1 MLRILKLICQRQIAI
16 DVCGIVGVIGSAEAI
31 DKIYL
36 ALIALQHRGQDAA
49 GAATFEHGFHIKK
62 GNGLVL
68 NVFNPKNLERLKGK
82 IGIGH
87 VRYPTVG
94 AGGAEDAQPFFITTP
109 YGIALAHNG
118 NLVNY
123 FDLKKYLVE
132 HELRYLNSTC
142 DAEVIL
148 NLLSIELS
156 KMYLRDLKPE
166 KLCKALARIYKKLTG
181 SFAVVSIIARK
192 GFLAFRDKNG
202 IKPLVFGR
210 DRKSYCFASESVALD
225 LLGYK
230 NITDVQPG
238 QAIFVDSQGTIHRQ
252 QIARGR
258 KATCIFE
265 YVYFARPDSI
275 IDGIGVYEARLRLGE
290 ELGKECLR
298 HNIKPDVVIPVPD
311 TARGAAQT
319 LAEVMK
325 IKYREGLIKNRYIY
339 RTFIMPTQFERMQAV
354 RLKLNPIKSEIKNR
368 KVLLVDDSIV
378 RGNTSKEIIGLLRSA
393 GAQEVYYAVYSPP
406 LRFPCVYGI
415 DMQTRGEFI
424 ARDKSIE
431 EIQISIGA
439 DVLIYQTVKGLI
451 RGVGA
456 GADGFCTACFT
467 GSYPT
472 EIPPQLLER
481 IEADRMMTKVSKFDE
496 ETIGN

>member
-1 MLRILKLICQRQIAI
+1 M
-16 DVCGIVGVIGSAEAI
+16 CGIVGIIGREEAI
-31 DKIYL
+31 DKIYP

-49 GAATFEHGFHIKK
+49 GAATIEQGFHIKK

-94 AGGAEDAQPFFITTP
+94 PGGVENAQPFFITTP

-123 FDLKKYLVE
+123 FDLKKYLIE
-132 HELRYLNSTC
+132 HEFRYLNSTC

-156 KMYLRDLKPE
+156 KMYLRDPTPE
-166 KLCKALARIYKKLTG
+166 KLFKALGKVYKKLDG
-181 SFAVVSIIARK
+181 SFAVVSIIAQK
-192 GFLAFRDKNG
+192 GLLAFRDRNG
-202 IKPLVFGR
+202 IKPLVFGKNR
-210 DRKSYCFASESVALD
+210 GGYCFASESVALD

-230 NITDVQPG
+230 NITDVKPG
-238 QAIFVDSQGTIHRQ
+238 QAIFIDHQDNEHEQ
-252 QIARGR
+252 HIARGR

-290 ELGKECLR
+290 ELGKECLKY
-298 HNIKPDVVIPVPD
+298 NIKPDCVIPVPD

-339 RTFIMPTQFERMQAV
+339 RTFIMPTQFERMEAV
-354 RLKLNPIKSEIKNR
+354 RLKLNPIRSEIKN
-368 KVLLVDDSIV
+368 KKILLVDDSIV
-378 RGNTSKEIIGLLRSA
+378 RGNTSREIIGLLRSA
-393 GAQEVYYAVYSPP
+393 GVREVYYAVYSPP

-424 ARDKSIE
+424 ARNKSVENIKK
-431 EIQISIGA
+431 IIGA
-439 DVLIYQTVKGLI
+439 DELIYQTVTGLVK
-451 RGVGA
+451 GVGA
-456 GADGFCTACFT
+456 RADGFCTACFT
-467 GSYPT
+467 GAYPT
-472 EIPPQLLER
+472 EIPPRLLER
-481 IEADRMMTKVSKFDE
+481 IEADRLIPKMQRGE
-496 ETIGN
+496 E